1 MLELVDTRATVVSVF
16 ASPRAL
22 DALAPAGAYRCR
34 VAPDESMFVREPG
47 AAEALL
53 RDSGSALAGDPDAL
67 VLDITDGWTI
77 LTLAGVDARAAF
89 AYVSALHL
97 SEGFLQG
104 EVQRLAAR
112 IVCEPARVHVFVPSM
127 VGAYVRDLMLADCA
141 SLQIR
146 ERVEPEAWNTVG
158 GSP

>member
-1 MLELVDTRATVVSVF
+1 VLELVDTRATVVSVF
-16 ASPRAL
+16 ASARAL
-22 DALAPAGAYRCR
+22 DALSPAGAYRCR
-34 VAPDESMFVREPG
+34 VAPDESMYVREPG
-47 AAEALL
+47 ATEALL

-67 VLDITDGWTI
+67 VLDVTDGWAI
-77 LTLAGVDARAAF
+77 LTLAGDDPRAAF

-104 EVQRLAAR
+104 EVLRLAAR
-112 IVCEPARVHVFVPSM
+112 VVCEPVRVHVFVPAM
-127 VGAYVRDLMLADCA
+127 VGSYVRDLMLAECA

-146 ERVEPEAWNTVG
+146 QRAEPEAWNAVG